1 VPVLAPL
8 AAMVGLSSSHTP
20 RELCSVPI
28 EIHNHHVYVP
38 VTYGA
43 NAQLSFLLDSGA
55 AASLNI
61 FDRACATKLGMTA
74 EGSGSASAIGGN
86 AKIAFANSVDL
97 SIPPLHLKPNR
108 VAIMD
113 LADGQAQEGHAV
125 DGLLGYALFQAYIVQ
140 VDYRARR
147 LNLFAF
153 SKLPVRKAH
162 TKATSIPL
170 LVRNKGCS
178 LLAKVRFQAGGKSIS
193 LRLAVDTGFDG
204 TIMLTSPFAR
214 KQGLLTGKATKG
226 GGLGGETNA
235 QDVELRDLSLGRT
248 LHIRNIVVRAS
259 RDREGAFS
267 SSEVD
272 GYVGGGILDR
282 FIVTFD
288 YKHGELFLTPQMG

>member
-1 VPVLAPL
+1 
-8 AAMVGLSSSHTP
+8 MVVLSSSHTP

-28 EIHNHHVYVP
+28 EIHNQHVYVP
-38 VTYGA
+38 VTCGA
-43 NAQLSFLLDSGA
+43 IAHLSFLLDSGA

-61 FDRACATKLGMTA
+61 LDRACATKLGITV
-74 EGSGSASAIGGN
+74 EGSGSAPAIGGN

-125 DGLLGYALFQAYIVQ
+125 DGLLGYALFQTYIVQ
-140 VDYRARR
+140 IDYPARR

-153 SKLPVRKAH
+153 SKLRARSDY

-170 LVRNKGCS
+170 LVRNKGCILS
-178 LLAKVRFQAGGKSIS
+178 ARVKFNAGGKSIP

-226 GGLGGETNA
+226 GGLGGETTA
-235 QDVELRDLSLGRT
+235 QDVRLRDLSIGRT
-248 LHIRNIVVRAS
+248 LHLRDIVARAS

-272 GYVGGGILDR
+272 GYIGGGILHR

-288 YKHGELFLTPQMG
+288 YKNGELLLTPQME